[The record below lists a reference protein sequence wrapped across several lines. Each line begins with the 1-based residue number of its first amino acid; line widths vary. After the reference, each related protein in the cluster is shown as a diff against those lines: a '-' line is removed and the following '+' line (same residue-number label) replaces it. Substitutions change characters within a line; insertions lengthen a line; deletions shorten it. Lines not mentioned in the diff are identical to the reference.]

1 MASNITGIDSR
12 LSLYNKNNHILI
24 CQAEKYSFNEIQTRF
39 NNIKNDFTLI
49 KTEIITL
56 YSKYLPQIS
65 NCIILNCANSDQ
77 ANAGYG
83 INHCI
88 TQEGQIF
95 NNSDVFAAKNLTS
108 FYPFKF
114 NEELLF
120 IKNVTFHNNES
131 LQWDK
136 FRLRK
141 NDVIFAASKRTKNTF
156 ASRRIE
162 EDMKR
167 IIESI
172 FKIAFITGNRRIYL
186 WPIGCG
192 VFNNDKK
199 MVAKLFVNEIIK
211 NIGYFKEICMV
222 IYDKNKKYKIFNDS
236 FIEEIKKNNLEYKTK

>member
-1 MASNITGIDSR
+1 M
-12 LSLYNKNNHILI
+12 
-24 CQAEKYSFNEIQTRF
+24 
-39 NNIKNDFTLI
+39 
-49 KTEIITL
+49 
-56 YSKYLPQIS
+56 YSKYLPQIT

-77 ANAGYG
+77 PNAGYG

-95 NNSDVFAAKNLTS
+95 NDSDVFAAKNLTS

-141 NDVIFAASKRTKNTF
+141 NDIIFAASKRTKNTF
-156 ASRRIE
+156 ASGRIE
-162 EDMKR
+162 EDIKR

-199 MVAKLFVNEIIK
+199 MVAKLFVNEIMK
-211 NIGYFKEICMV
+211 NIGNFKEICMV
-222 IYDKNKKYKIFNDS
+222 IYDKNKKDKIFNDS
-236 FIEEIKKNNLEYKTK
+236 FIEEIKKNNLDYKIN